1 MTISRLLTRGLAVAA
16 LVVVLDQLSK
26 WWILERIMLP
36 PRVIEITSFFNLVLT
51 WNRGVSF
58 GMFNTDSPLNVWVL
72 PLVAVAIVVMLVA
85 WLARAD
91 RQLLA
96 IALGSIIGG
105 AIGNLIDRVRFGAVA
120 DFLDAHA
127 FGYHWPAFNVAD
139 FGNHHRRGGA
149 DIRLRVRHRGTP
161 QERIETGRGNRQM
174 KKGTKGLALA
184 AALLL
189 VGGCQGIKEDLGIGV
204 KRPPDE
210 FTTYSRAPLSMP
222 PDFALRPPANGSSTA
237 ASSGGGAA
245 GNRATGDGG
254 DGTRVIRR
262 REQLRKRIVT
272 RPAGTPAT
280 HRRHVGAVR
289 HPRAAQ
295 SGNDHPRRGGPELR
309 RAADV
314 LVEHTGARDGR
325 RREPGKPA
333 HPGEPGAQQTADGR
347 RDADNPAQAEGA
359 AGRDL

>member
-139 FGNHHRRGGA
+139 SAITIGVAVLIFDCVFGTAEHRRKESSLGG
-149 DIRLRVRHRGTP
+149 
-161 QERIETGRGNRQM
+161 ETG
-174 KKGTKGLALA
+174 K
-184 AALLL
+184 
-189 VGGCQGIKEDLGIGV
+189 
-204 KRPPDE
+204 
-210 FTTYSRAPLSMP
+210 
-222 PDFALRPPANGSSTA
+222 
-237 ASSGGGAA
+237 
-245 GNRATGDGG
+245 
-254 DGTRVIRR
+254 
-262 REQLRKRIVT
+262 
-272 RPAGTPAT
+272 
-280 HRRHVGAVR
+280 
-289 HPRAAQ
+289 
-295 SGNDHPRRGGPELR
+295 
-309 RAADV
+309 
-314 LVEHTGARDGR
+314 
-325 RREPGKPA
+325 
-333 HPGEPGAQQTADGR
+333 
-347 RDADNPAQAEGA
+347 
-359 AGRDL
+359 